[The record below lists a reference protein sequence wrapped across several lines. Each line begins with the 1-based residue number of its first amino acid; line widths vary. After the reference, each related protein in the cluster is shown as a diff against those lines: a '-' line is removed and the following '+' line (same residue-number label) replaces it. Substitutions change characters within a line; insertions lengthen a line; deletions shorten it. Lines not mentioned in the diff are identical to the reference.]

1 MSQYTFIDP
10 ETGKEFVV
18 KGAAGLTEQQAFE
31 IYSQQQDTGA
41 LINLKPGDILSA
53 VSQAAQGLT
62 SALSQVAQGAAG
74 IAGSVTGAIGGA
86 INQATRAATGLLS
99 ATTLSNGLSGALGT
113 AQSVASK
120 TLTGIT
126 SAVRN
131 LPVTNG
137 INIANYAK
145 QATGLMPIK
154 NLTPNNITATLSQA
168 SKLTNQLPGQL
179 TNTVGLGKYGL
190 DCKQL
195 ERAGYVKPGTYGK
208 FLANGSGNLTSVLNS
223 PAVWTGKA
231 GVGDVTKLL
240 SSVPKQ
246 DAIQQNLMASGL
258 QSVAQLGIP
267 VDKLNPQQ
275 LAGTALNAAKS
286 PSDTLKWASGQL
298 SSATSSIT
306 SGITSAV
313 SSVTAG
319 VTSVVNS
326 VKSAFD
332 TVARDAAFAVDFSNS
347 KIDSAMSSEV
357 IPPAINN
364 TVDRKTLNAA
374 VTRIVGNKKIPSVS
388 FEEPI
393 PLTNGLLD
401 SAGATS
407 AISGGTSFVGSAI
420 SQSGNSPAS
429 STVNLATQ
437 DAALARAEQLKQQA
451 QALDPEVAAAK
462 AIFDANPTPEN
473 YDIYR
478 AKLDKRTAL
487 YAEANRVLDTI

>member
-31 IYSQQQDTGA
+31 IYSKQQDTGA

-74 IAGSVTGAIGGA
+74 IAGSVTGALGGA

-120 TLTGIT
+120 TLSGIT
-126 SAVRN
+126 SAVKN

-137 INIANYAK
+137 INVANYAK

-154 NLTPNNITATLSQA
+154 NLTPSNITATLSQA

-179 TNTVGLGKYGL
+179 TNSVGLGKFGL
-190 DCKQL
+190 DCQQL

-208 FLANGSGNLTSVLNS
+208 FIAPGTGNLTSVLNS

-231 GVGDVTKLL
+231 GVSDVTKLL

-246 DAIQQNLMASGL
+246 DAIQQTLMANGL

-267 VDKLNPQQ
+267 VNKLNPQQ

-286 PSDTLKWASGQL
+286 PGDTLKWASGQL
-298 SSATSSIT
+298 TSAA
-306 SGITSAV
+306 SGITS
-313 SSVTAG
+313 SVTSA
-319 VTSVVNS
+319 VNS
-326 VKSAFD
+326 AKSAFD
-332 TVARDAAFAVDFSNS
+332 TVARDAAFAVDFSDS
-347 KIDSAMSSEV
+347 KIDSAMSSESV
-357 IPPAINN
+357 PPAISN
-364 TVDRKTLNAA
+364 TVDRKTLNSA
-374 VTRIVGNKKIPSVS
+374 VTRIVGNKKIPEVNY
-388 FEEPI
+388 EEP
-393 PLTNGLLD
+393 
-401 SAGATS
+401 
-407 AISGGTSFVGSAI
+407 
-420 SQSGNSPAS
+420 
-429 STVNLATQ
+429 
-437 DAALARAEQLKQQA
+437 
-451 QALDPEVAAAK
+451 
-462 AIFDANPTPEN
+462 
-473 YDIYR
+473 
-478 AKLDKRTAL
+478 TA
-487 YAEANRVLDTI
+487 

>member
-31 IYSQQQDTGA
+31 IYSKQQDTGA

-74 IAGSVTGAIGGA
+74 IAGSVTGALGGA

-120 TLTGIT
+120 TLSGIT
-126 SAVRN
+126 NAAKN

-137 INIANYAK
+137 INIASYAK
-145 QATGLMPIK
+145 QATALMPIGAVK
-154 NLTPNNITATLSQA
+154 NGLQTAQGLTNSNLTATLAQA
-168 SKLTNQLPGQL
+168 SRLVNQLPNQL
-179 TNTVGLGKYGL
+179 SNTAGLGKFGL
-190 DCKQL
+190 DCQQL
-195 ERAGYVKPGTYGK
+195 ERAGFVKPGTYGR
-208 FLANGSGNLTSVLNS
+208 FLASGAGNLTSVLNS

-240 SSVPKQ
+240 NSIPKQ
-246 DAIQQNLMASGL
+246 DAIQQTLMANGL

-267 VDKLNPQQ
+267 INKLNPQQ

-286 PSDTLKWASGQL
+286 AGDTVKWASGQL
-298 SSATSSIT
+298 TSAASSIT
-306 SGITSAV
+306 SGVATAV
-313 SSVTAG
+313 
-319 VTSVVNS
+319 NNI
-326 VKSAFD
+326 KSAFD

-347 KIDSAMSSEV
+347 KIDSAMSSQTT
-357 IPPAINN
+357 PAAISN

-374 VTRIVGNKKIPSVS
+374 VTRIVGNKKIPEVNY
-388 FEEPI
+388 EEP
-393 PLTNGLLD
+393 
-401 SAGATS
+401 
-407 AISGGTSFVGSAI
+407 
-420 SQSGNSPAS
+420 
-429 STVNLATQ
+429 
-437 DAALARAEQLKQQA
+437 
-451 QALDPEVAAAK
+451 
-462 AIFDANPTPEN
+462 
-473 YDIYR
+473 
-478 AKLDKRTAL
+478 TA
-487 YAEANRVLDTI
+487 